1 MKVPIVIIMII
12 NLREELGS
20 DHPGYGAW
28 PDGKENN
35 VEESRNY
42 RQPPNPTH
50 KLLQRHFNRE

>member
-12 NLREELGS
+12 YLREELGS

-50 KLLQRHFNRE
+50 QLLQNRE